1 MDSLSHSLKT
11 FCHAV
16 GNTGG
21 TGNSS
26 SSGVLG
32 EGVGSGAGSGSRAG
46 CAGIDGLKSGS
57 GDVCSALSMSNLF
70 SA

>member
-1 MDSLSHSLKT
+1 MHSHET

-32 EGVGSGAGSGSRAG
+32 GGVGSRVGPG
-46 CAGIDGLKSGS
+46 CRTGLPGTDGLKSGS
-57 GDVCSALSMSNLF
+57 GDVCGGLSMSNPFPLLK
-70 SA
+70 